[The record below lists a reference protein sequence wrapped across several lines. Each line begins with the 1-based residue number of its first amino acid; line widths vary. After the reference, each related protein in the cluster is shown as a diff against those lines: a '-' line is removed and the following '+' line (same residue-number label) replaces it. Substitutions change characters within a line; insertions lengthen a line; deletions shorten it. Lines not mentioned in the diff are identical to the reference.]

1 MTNKQELIR
10 HIDTKGKDR
19 NWLELAKLYNIKP
32 EGTPSQRT
40 KAANDI
46 VRSYNK
52 NKKKLNSTLYTG
64 KAEVTP
70 KVVINSEYDEFL
82 KWKALKDAKIIKS
95 KSKTF
100 IEPYTK
106 GDPNNVLVLG
116 DLHSPWI
123 LEGYLEFNRELQ
135 EKYNCGT
142 VIFIGDIVDGHS
154 WSFHEHSVDG
164 LSVAQEINKAIE
176 QLQPFYYTFPRAVVL
191 YGNHDLL
198 VARKAKAAGLSEL
211 FIKDFGQII
220 KAPSTWTF
228 THEFEKDNVVYIHG
242 SFGNAFKRAKERR
255 CNIVQGHLHS
265 ESFVQWSVSEKD
277 AIFGLQVGCGIDR
290 EAYAFEYAKPFP
302 RKPIISSGLI
312 LNKGTLPIVQ
322 LMPL

>member
-1 MTNKQELIR
+1 MTNKERLIN
-10 HIDTKGKDR
+10 HINTFGKDKS
-19 NWLELAKLYNIKP
+19 WLDLAKQFNIKP
-32 EGTPSQRT
+32 LSNTTQRS

-46 VRSYNK
+46 IRNN
-52 NKKKLNSTLYTG
+52 NKKKQTIDLQNIN
-64 KAEVTP
+64 
-70 KVVINSEYDEFL
+70 VIKPSLDLEYQEFL
-82 KWKALKDAKIIKS
+82 KWKALKNVTTKVKIK
-95 KSKTF
+95 KQ
-100 IEPYTK
+100 IEPYLK
-106 GDPNNVLVLG
+106 GNKNNVLIIG
-116 DLHSPWI
+116 DLHSPFI
-123 LEGYLEFNRELQ
+123 LEGYLEFNRHLQ

-142 VIFIGDIVDGHS
+142 VIFIGDIIDGHS

-164 LSVAQEINKAIE
+164 MSVAQEINKAISE
-176 QLQPFYYTFPRAVVL
+176 LEPWYYTFPTAVVL

-211 FIKDFGQII
+211 FIKDFNHII

-255 CNIVQGHLHS
+255 CNLVQGHLHS

-302 RKPIISSGLI
+302 RKPIISSGLV
-312 LNKGTLPIVQ
+312 LNSGTLPIVE
-322 LMPL
+322 LMKL